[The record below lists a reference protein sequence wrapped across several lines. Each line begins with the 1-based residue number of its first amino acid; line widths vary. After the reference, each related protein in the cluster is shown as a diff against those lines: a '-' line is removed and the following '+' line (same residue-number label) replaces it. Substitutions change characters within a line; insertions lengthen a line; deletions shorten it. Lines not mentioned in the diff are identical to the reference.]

1 MALGPINYQMQVAT
15 PFESVLQG
23 MTAGA
28 KLADIEAA
36 RAQQMAQAQAAQQ
49 AAALAQAKFDRE
61 QAFETAKQAYFA
73 NPSRTGADFDRLLA
87 QAPDKQALDA
97 LKAAGE
103 SAGAERIG
111 NAKRFYGQLLSAIE
125 VDPNI
130 AKQIVD
136 ERIAGEQDPN
146 SKRGMEVIRKAL
158 DISPEFAL
166 EQVELLGGAGLG
178 KEWIDSVAEVRKAR
192 QARKLAPLEEAIKR
206 AQAGKEGFEATKAG
220 YEAGTKYLE
229 LQYAPQRL
237 EDEVKKRAADLKLT
251 DAQTQ
256 QAAAS
261 ARQASAM
268 AGKIGAEA
276 EAARRTGQQ
285 AAAGIIPADKRPEAE
300 SKLRKEYNDNT
311 KGFSEVRAAFE
322 RVNASQDNAVGDLS
336 LIFGYMKMLDP
347 GSVVREGEFAT
358 AQNAAGVPD
367 RVLNLYNRVLSGE
380 RLNKSQREAFK
391 GQAGQLMT
399 AAQKQEQIVRD
410 GITRIA
416 GGMGLNTS
424 NIFYEAAIPTQ
435 GAAIPGAPVQPG
447 QNPPAGPRAAQPAAP
462 AAAPYTGLSND
473 EILRRLA
480 MPPGGR

>member
-23 MTAGA
+23 MSAGA
-28 KLADIEAA
+28 KMADIEAA
-36 RAQQMAQAQAAQQ
+36 RMQRLAQAAAAQQ
-49 AAALAQAKFDRE
+49 AATLAQAKFDRE
-61 QAFETAKQAYFA
+61 QAFETAKQSYFA
-73 NPSRTGADFDRLLA
+73 NPARTGADFDRLLA

-111 NAKRFYGQLLSAIE
+111 NAKRFFGQLLSAIE

-158 DISPEFAL
+158 EISPEFAL

-206 AQAGKEGFEATKAG
+206 AQAGKEGFEATKSG
-220 YEAGTKYLE
+220 YEAGIKYLE
-229 LQYAPQRL
+229 LQYAPGKL
-237 EDEVKKRAADLKLT
+237 ADEVAKRAADLKLT
-251 DAQTQ
+251 GAQTQ
-256 QAAAS
+256 QAVAAANAS
-261 ARQASAM
+261 AAAARKS
-268 AGKIGAEA
+268 GAEA
-276 EAARRTGQQ
+276 EAAQ
-285 AAAGIIPADKRPEAE
+285 AAAKQATAGIIPADKRPEAE

-311 KGFSEVRAAFE
+311 KGFTEVRSAFD

-391 GQAGQLMT
+391 GQASQLMT

-424 NIFYEAAIPTQ
+424 NIFYEAAIPAQ
-435 GAAIPGAPVQPG
+435 SAAIPGAPVQPG
-447 QNPPAGPRAAQPAAP
+447 QNPPAGPRPALP
-462 AAAPYTGLSND
+462 ASPYGGLSND

-480 MPPGGR
+480 MPPGSR